1 VSEAERSERSADGD
15 EAPLA
20 APVLELLRVRAGY
33 GRIQVLHGID
43 LVVPRGTVVGLLGP
57 NGAGKTTTL
66 SVIGGQVRPSSG
78 TVRMAGRDVTGAGP
92 DALARVGVC
101 TIPEGRGIFP
111 NLTVTEN
118 ILMFTHRG
126 VRASTAEEIAYARF
140 PLLRERRKLLAGH
153 LSGGEQQMLALARA
167 LATDPA
173 LLLLDEL
180 SMGLAPIIVE
190 QLYEQV
196 KQITA
201 SGTAILLVEQ
211 FAGFVLGVADQVAIM
226 VNGQIRAA
234 GRPEEMAGQLSG
246 AYLGALTTDD
256 TTGERA

>member
-1 VSEAERSERSADGD
+1 MAPEPLDRD
-15 EAPLA
+15 EAGRP
-20 APVLELLRVRAGY
+20 PVLELRGIRAGY

-57 NGAGKTTTL
+57 NGAGKSTTL
-66 SVIGGQVRPSSG
+66 GVIGGQIRPTAGSV
-78 TVRMAGRDVTGAGP
+78 TMAGLEVTGAAP
-92 DALARVGVC
+92 DSLARAGVC

-111 NLTVTEN
+111 NLTVGEN

-126 VRASTAEEIAYARF
+126 VRVSHAEDTAYERF
-140 PLLRERRKLLAGH
+140 PALRQRRGLLAGH

-196 KQITA
+196 RSITA
-201 SGTAILLVEQ
+201 TGTAILLVEQ
-211 FAGFVLGVADQVAIM
+211 FAGFVLGVADEVAIM
-226 VNGQIRAA
+226 VHGQIRAT
-234 GRPEEMAGQLSG
+234 GRPEEMAGHLSG
-246 AYLGALTTDD
+246 AYLGAT
-256 TTGERA
+256 TTGDPA

>member
-1 VSEAERSERSADGD
+1 MVSEQHAPAD
-15 EAPLA
+15 ALPV
-20 APVLELLRVRAGY
+20 PVLELRDVRAGH

-57 NGAGKTTTL
+57 NGAGKSTTL
-66 SVIGGQVRPSSG
+66 AVIGGRVRPTSG
-78 TVRMAGRDVTGAGP
+78 TVRMAGRDVTGADP
-92 DALARVGVC
+92 DALARAGVC

-111 NLTVTEN
+111 NLTVSEN
-118 ILMFTHRG
+118 VLMFTHRG
-126 VRASTAEEIAYARF
+126 VRAGDAEEIAYARF
-140 PLLRERRKLLAGH
+140 PPLRERRKLLAGH

-180 SMGLAPIIVE
+180 SMGLAPIVVE
-190 QLYEQV
+190 QLYEHV

-201 SGTAILLVEQ
+201 RGTAILLVEQ

-234 GRPEEMAGQLSG
+234 GRPDEMAEQLSG
-246 AYLGALTTDD
+246 AYLGTTK
-256 TTGERA
+256 TGEQR